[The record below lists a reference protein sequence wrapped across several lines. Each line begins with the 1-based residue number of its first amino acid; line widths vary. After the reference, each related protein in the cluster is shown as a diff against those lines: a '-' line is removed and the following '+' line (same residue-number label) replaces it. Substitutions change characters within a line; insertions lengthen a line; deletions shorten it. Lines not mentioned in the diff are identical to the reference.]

1 MPLSEDE
8 QRILHEIEQQFYE
21 SDPAFAR
28 EVAKTTV
35 YRHAGRNLK
44 WAGLGFFVGFAVLV
58 ASFAYNLILGFVGFA
73 VMLACAFIFERN
85 LRKMGR
91 AGWKQVTGNLKPAQ
105 VKEQFGDVGKRLKKR
120 LKGEE

>member
-1 MPLSEDE
+1 VPLSEDE

-28 EVAKTTV
+28 EVGKTTL

-44 WAGLGFFVGFAVLV
+44 WAAAGFFCGFLLLIVAFASSLLLGFAGFL
-58 ASFAYNLILGFVGFA
+58 
-73 VMLACAFIFERN
+73 VMLASAIVFERN

-91 AGWKQVTGNLKPAQ
+91 AGWQQVTGNMKAHNLG
-105 VKEQFGDVGKRLKKR
+105 ESLGDAGRRLRKRFKR
-120 LKGEE
+120 E

>member
-28 EVAKTTV
+28 EVGKTTL

-44 WAGLGFFVGFAVLV
+44 WAAAGFFAGFVLLVGAFATSL
-58 ASFAYNLILGFVGFA
+58 FLGFVGFA
-73 VMLACAFIFERN
+73 VMLACAFFFERN

-91 AGWKQVTGNLKPAQ
+91 AGWKQVTGNLKTTQ

-120 LKGEE
+120 FRREE

>member
-44 WAGLGFFVGFAVLV
+44 WAALGFLVGFVVLV
-58 ASFAYNLILGFVGFA
+58 TSFAYNLLLGFAGFL
-73 VMLACAFIFERN
+73 VMLACAFVFERN

-91 AGWKQVTGNLKPAQ
+91 AGWKQVSES
-105 VKEQFGDVGKRLKKR
+105 VKVSNFREALGDAGKKFRKRFKK
-120 LKGEE
+120 EE

>member
-28 EVAKTTV
+28 EVGKTTL

-44 WAGLGFFVGFAVLV
+44 WATLGFVCGFVLLIV
-58 ASFAYNLILGFVGFA
+58 SFASELILGFAGFL
-73 VMLACAFIFERN
+73 VMLGSAIVFERN

-91 AGWKQVTGNLKPAQ
+91 AGWRQVSDTMKTHNLRDT
-105 VKEQFGDVGKRLKKR
+105 VGDAGKRIKKR
-120 LKGEE
+120 FKRDE